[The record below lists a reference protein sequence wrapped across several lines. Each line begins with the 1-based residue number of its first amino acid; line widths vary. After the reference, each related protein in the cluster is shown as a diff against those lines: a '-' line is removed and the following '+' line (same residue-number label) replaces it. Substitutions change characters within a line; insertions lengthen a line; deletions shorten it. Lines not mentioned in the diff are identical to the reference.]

1 MQGMI
6 ASERDSLLIF
16 EGYDL
21 LYDIIVTLLAK
32 SAEEAARLLITG
44 GGVGFTGLGEDS
56 LPNWLSDYSP
66 FRITS
71 HSNHM
76 VPGVTDF
83 PT

>member
-32 SAEEAARLLITG
+32 SAKEAARLLITG
-44 GGVGFTGLGEDS
+44 AGMGFTGLGEDS

-71 HSNHM
+71 HSNHT